1 MSEAAILPAPTAPYT
16 TLAVSVDEAVA
27 CITLCRPDKMNA
39 FDDAMKADL
48 LAALKAVERDP
59 AVRAVVLT
67 GAGRAFCSGQDLQ
80 MDPDKANDLPVGRM
94 LREKYHPIFEK
105 LRSMPKPVIAAVQGV
120 AAGMGVSL
128 ALACDMRVMASETYM
143 TVAFIRIGLIPDC
156 GATWTLTRLIGPG
169 RAFELAAT
177 GDRLSA
183 EKALAWGA
191 VNEVVPSG
199 QVLEAAMQRARVLAA
214 GPTRALGLLKK
225 ALDNAIEADFPTQ
238 LLFESHMQQTAA
250 RTADFAEGVRAFG
263 EKRPPQ
269 FTGA

>member
-1 MSEAAILPAPTAPYT
+1 MSEAAVVPAPTAPYT
-16 TLAVSVDEAVA
+16 TVSLVVEGAVA

-48 LAALKAVERDP
+48 LSALKAVERDS

-67 GAGRAFCSGQDLQ
+67 GSGRAFCSGQDLQ
-80 MDPDKANDLPVGRM
+80 MDPDRANALPVGQM

-105 LRSMPKPVIAAVQGV
+105 LRAMPKPVVAAIQGV

-128 ALACDMRVMASETYM
+128 ALACDMRVMAQETYM

-156 GATWTLTRLIGPG
+156 GATWTLTRLLGPG

-177 GDRLSA
+177 GDKLPA
-183 EKALAWGA
+183 DKALSWGA
-191 VNEVVPSG
+191 VNEVVPG
-199 QVLEAAMQRARVLAA
+199 DRVLEAAMTRAKALAA

-225 ALDNAIEADFPTQ
+225 ALDHAIEADFPAQ
-238 LLFESHMQQTAA
+238 LIYESHMQQTAA

-263 EKRPPQ
+263 EKRPPV
-269 FTGA
+269 FAGA